1 MNQENVS
8 IKPQSTEVSVSR
20 DIDCI
25 TTGLTET
32 LRIHGGVE
40 ESLQR
45 LLPKGF
51 RRAIS
56 YLESGRV
63 DRLTGSE
70 VPVVVPFINIE
81 AVYPLEGSLRPQ
93 TDIKSLIKMEDYH
106 LIEEYRSKLLE
117 LPQEWVLGDELSG
130 YERINISDM
139 LSDESLILSVF
150 VYMYE
155 AGELFASEEFQTVI
169 RERGRHIKPGDI
181 ALRCRVIAIGEGG
194 VQATYVYGRVFSV
207 VSKRLYERYVDSKS
221 HVRENEYVQE
231 IIQDYSYDEPDFDYP
246 EIG

>member
-8 IKPQSTEVSVSR
+8 IKSQTTKVNVSR

-25 TTGLTET
+25 TTGLTES
-32 LRIHGGVE
+32 LRVHGGVE
-40 ESLQR
+40 ESLQH

-56 YLESGRV
+56 YLERGRV
-63 DRLTGSE
+63 DSVTGGE
-70 VPVVVPFINIE
+70 VPIVVPLINIE
-81 AVYPLEGSLRPQ
+81 AVCPIEGSLRSQ
-93 TDIKSLIKMEDYH
+93 TDVKSLIKMEDYH
-106 LIEEYRSKLLE
+106 LIDEYRNKLLE

-169 RERGRHIKPGDI
+169 RERGRHIKPGEI

-194 VQATYVYGRVFSV
+194 VQRTYVYGRVFSI
-207 VSKRLYERYVDSKS
+207 VSKRLYERYVESKS
-221 HVRENEYVQE
+221 RDRENEHVQE
-231 IIQDYSYDEPDFDYP
+231 VQEEYSYDEPEFDYP
-246 EIG
+246 ELG